1 MPRFLLTLLKAESA
15 LHLADLRSWLIY
27 QGFMLNHNH
36 NLKLVS
42 PVIFRDRVSSEFPVK
57 TISLSSLITAL
68 SPPCISPIERFN
80 VLTAISLIYQP
91 IRWYIALQYH
101 NQSGRG
107 TCPN

>member
-27 QGFMLNHNH
+27 QGFMLNH

-68 SPPCISPIERFN
+68 SPPCISPKERFN

-91 IRWYIALQYH
+91 IRW
-101 NQSGRG
+101 
-107 TCPN
+107 